1 MEENSPQTQ
10 NQTPLRRPVMAASQ
24 QQEEKKERIPLWLG
38 ACMVIVA
45 ACIDIFEAIL
55 DILLIG
61 EILSPIISV
70 CADVG
75 FWIWF
80 KILGVGFT
88 KNPKNLAA
96 MGIQAL
102 IGITPGLDILP
113 ELTLG
118 VLVIVLTTRS
128 EDKGG
133 LLSKAA
139 GMAQAKIK

>member
-1 MEENSPQTQ
+1 
-10 NQTPLRRPVMAASQ
+10 MAASQ

-133 LLSKAA
+133 LLGKAA
-139 GMAQAKIK
+139 SMAQGKTKQ